1 MSEKLHDDVLHH
13 KNDLEFTDN
22 AFSKLSKQKVKYNK
36 LSETNKKLVEENKKL
51 KAWIKLAQQKFK
63 ELEIEI

>member
-22 AFSKLSKQKVKYNK
+22 VFSKLSKQKVKYNK
-36 LSETNKKLVEENKKL
+36 LSETNN
-51 KAWIKLAQQKFK
+51 
-63 ELEIEI
+63 

>member
-13 KNDLEFTDN
+13 KTDLEFTDN

-51 KAWIKLAQQKFK
+51 KAWVKLAKEKFK
-63 ELEIEI
+63 ELNIEI